1 MAELVRCDICLKN
14 VETMKCTECT
24 FNSCIECMTTWYSTR
39 HNRQKCPQCKRTET
53 FDIEVEDHSDDY
65 ENSEEEEYDDIPD
78 LIVAN
83 AVYIPNTIIISD
95 FSNLGLDVIEQIVED
110 GRMFPSENFVHNFN
124 NWPDNIRT
132 QWGYNPVTMNIDDN
146 EETIAYSIY
155 HR

>member
-1 MAELVRCDICLKN
+1 
-14 VETMKCTECT
+14 
-24 FNSCIECMTTWYSTR
+24 MTTWYSTR

-53 FDIEVEDHSDDY
+53 FDIEVED
-65 ENSEEEEYDDIPD
+65 NSEEEEDDIPD
-78 LIVAN
+78 LIPINDVYVPN
-83 AVYIPNTIIISD
+83 AIIISD
-95 FSNLGLDVIEQIVED
+95 FSNLSLNVIEQIVED
-110 GRMFPSENFVHNFN
+110 GRMFPSENFEQNFN